1 MSHPFLQTD
10 FEIQWDS
17 LTPDHIVPDIT
28 KGLEDAKNA
37 IDALCAIPENDA
49 TYENAICGLEKAL
62 LPLSLAWGKVSHLT
76 SVCDSPEIRKAYSEV
91 LPKVSAFFSSIHL
104 NSDLWK
110 VIKAVSVG
118 DSAKV
123 LNAVQK
129 RFVDETVADFV
140 NAGADLGD
148 DKKKRISEI
157 DQKLSELTQK
167 YSENALDSLNKWE
180 LVLDGTERLAG
191 VPENAVE
198 TLRKQALDKGYGTEE
213 APKYLITLHVPI
225 MQPIMMYAD
234 DSELRKEI
242 LQAARNVARQEP
254 YENKPLVKEI
264 LALRHEKAQIL
275 GKKCFPDFVL
285 QRRMAKDGKTAF
297 DFISNM
303 HDRIEDAYKK
313 EIDELEAFVAEKTG
327 ATKKHLN
334 SWDTG
339 YWNQKLRKERYDFD
353 PEEVRPYFPME
364 NVINGMFEIMGKLF
378 GIRVVK
384 RTENKPQTWHPG
396 VDFYDIF
403 DKSTEKHLGSFYT
416 DWFPRSSKRSGA
428 WMNEL
433 MAGERTDNEHT
444 PHLGLMCGNMT
455 PPVTGKPALLTHREV
470 ETVFHEFGHLLHL
483 MLSEV
488 EIKSL
493 AGTNVSWD
501 FVELPSQINENWCW
515 ERETL
520 DIFARHYETGETIPE
535 ELFEKMQK
543 SRNFGEASFAMRQ
556 LNLGMLDISLHYK
569 YDELKDMDVDEAA
582 RVYTKGYE
590 PIVADEVPP
599 MIANF
604 GHLFSDPVGYASG
617 YYSYKWAEVLDADA
631 FTRFKKEGIL
641 NEQTGADFR
650 RCVLSKGN
658 SEDPAKLFRDFMGRE
673 PDSEALLI
681 RSGLA

>member
-1 MSHPFLQTD
+1 MSHPFLQTNL
-10 FEIQWDS
+10 EIQWDN

-37 IDALCAIPENDA
+37 IDALCAITEADA

-62 LPLSLAWGKVSHLT
+62 LPLSLAFGKVSHLT

-104 NSDLWK
+104 NSALWK

-118 DSAKV
+118 ESVKV
-123 LNAVQK
+123 LNPVQK
-129 RFVDETVADFV
+129 RFLDETVADFV
-140 NAGADLGD
+140 NAGADLD
-148 DKKKRISEI
+148 DAKKARISEI

-167 YSENALDSLNKWE
+167 YSENSLDSLNKWE
-180 LVLDGTERLAG
+180 LVLDGKERLAG
-191 VPENAVE
+191 VPENSIE

-213 APKYLITLHVPI
+213 EPKYLITLHVPI

-234 DSELRKEI
+234 DSDLRKEVI
-242 LQAARNVARQEP
+242 QAFRNVAREEP

-275 GKKCFPDFVL
+275 GKECFPDFIL
-285 QRRMAKDGKTAF
+285 QRRMSKDGKTAF
-297 DFISNM
+297 DFISKM

-313 EIDELEAFVAEKTG
+313 EIDELETFVAEQKG
-327 ATKKHLN
+327 EPKKHLN

-339 YWNQKLRKERYDFD
+339 YWSQKLRKERYDFD

-384 RTENKPQTWHPG
+384 RTENKPQVWHPG

-403 DKSTEKHLGSFYT
+403 DKATEKHIGSFYT

-520 DIFARHYETGETIPE
+520 DMFARHYETGETIPE

-543 SRNFGEASFAMRQ
+543 SRNFGEAGFFMRQ
-556 LNLGMLDISLHYK
+556 LNLGMLDMSLHYK
-569 YDELKDMDVDEAA
+569 YDELKDMDVDTAA
-582 RVYTKGYE
+582 KVYTKGYE
-590 PIVADEVPP
+590 PIVADETVP

-604 GHLFSDPVGYASG
+604 GHLFSDPVGYASA